1 MSVAQA
7 DPVGAVAEVLPA
19 ADLERVRCADVVRRQ
34 IEADPRHPVADVFRD
49 VRRVDV
55 HRVGEAEP
63 PVADRHLEAPRQRLV
78 DVARGAVAR
87 VETAVGG
94 ETAHQEE
101 VGAGTDPRVGLELEL
116 VRVLVEAHRVPILDD
131 ERPVAGVALQ
141 AQVELVPGRVLL
153 VEDDIRIA
161 NFVAKGLRENSYAV
175 DTATDGET
183 GLYQTA
189 INEYDVIILDVMLP
203 KKDGFTVCRELRE
216 TNIKTPILMLTAR
229 DAIEDKITGLDF
241 GADDYLTK
249 PFAFNELLA
258 RIRALL
264 RRNKEIRPAK
274 IVISDLEID
283 TTAQRIRRS
292 GKEISLTTKEYAL
305 LEYLARERGR
315 VVGRGEIA
323 EHVWDESFDAFS
335 NLIEVYI
342 KRLRSKMD
350 EGFAVQLIHTR
361 RGAGYI
367 LDENV

>member
-1 MSVAQA
+1 M
-7 DPVGAVAEVLPA
+7 
-19 ADLERVRCADVVRRQ
+19 
-34 IEADPRHPVADVFRD
+34 
-49 VRRVDV
+49 
-55 HRVGEAEP
+55 
-63 PVADRHLEAPRQRLV
+63 
-78 DVARGAVAR
+78 
-87 VETAVGG
+87 
-94 ETAHQEE
+94 
-101 VGAGTDPRVGLELEL
+101 
-116 VRVLVEAHRVPILDD
+116 
-131 ERPVAGVALQ
+131 
-141 AQVELVPGRVLL
+141 RVLL

-175 DTATDGET
+175 DTVGDGEA

-203 KKDGFTVCRELRE
+203 KKDGFAVCRELRE
-216 TNIKTPILMLTAR
+216 KNIKTPVLMLTAR
-229 DAIEDKITGLDF
+229 DAVEDKITGLDF

-283 TTAQRIRRS
+283 TTAQRVWRGR
-292 GKEISLTTKEYAL
+292 KEIILTTKEYAL

-315 VVGRGEIA
+315 VVGRGAIA
-323 EHVWDESFDAFS
+323 EHVWDENFDSFS

-367 LDENV
+367 LDENA